1 MSARPWI
8 GLCLRWLFF
17 LASIAFLARFVGHT
31 LATQGKFLPSLTAPG
46 IAKAALAALS
56 FASTAVFSA
65 LGWRGILEHLGQRR
79 PRMAIG
85 RVFFI
90 TQVAKYLPGNVGH
103 HIGRMT
109 LAKRSLGIPASAT
122 SASILQESALAC
134 LAALLTGL
142 ACFALQP
149 AIRTIDDIDLRLVLG
164 ASIAAGLLAL
174 GSINAW
180 KKARPVPRNRTIAW
194 LLTMAP
200 SWPSVA
206 SNLPFYFAITV
217 LNGLAVA
224 LVASAIMP
232 ITAHD
237 IVILAGAFALSWV
250 IGFLLPGAPGGL
262 GVREAAFVAL
272 LAHAYTPSALLAI
285 ALLCRLASVAA
296 DLLIFACGY
305 ALSRWPPATL
315 QRR

>member
-1 MSARPWI
+1 MSARPWL

-17 LASIAFLARFVGHT
+17 LASIAFLARFVEHT
-31 LATQGKFLPSLTAPG
+31 LAAQGKFLPSLSAPG
-46 IAKAALAALS
+46 IAKATLAALS

-65 LGWRGILEHLGQRR
+65 LGWRGILDHLGQPR
-79 PRMAIG
+79 PRIAIG

-109 LAKRSLGIPASAT
+109 LAKRSLDIPASAT
-122 SASILQESALAC
+122 SVSILQESALAC
-134 LAALLTGL
+134 LAALLMGL

-149 AIRTIDDIDLRLVLG
+149 AITAIEGIDLRLILG
-164 ASIAAGLLAL
+164 ATIAAGLLAL
-174 GSINAW
+174 AMIDAW
-180 KKARPVPRNRTIAW
+180 KKGRPVPRNRTVAW

-200 SWPSVA
+200 SWRSVA
-206 SNLPFYFAITV
+206 SNLPFYLAITV
-217 LNGLAVA
+217 LNGLAVV
-224 LVASAIMP
+224 LVAGAIMP

-237 IVILAGAFALSWV
+237 IVILCGAFALSWV
-250 IGFLLPGAPGGL
+250 VGFLLPGAPGGL

-305 ALSRWPPATL
+305 ALSRRHSVKL
-315 QRR
+315 QHH